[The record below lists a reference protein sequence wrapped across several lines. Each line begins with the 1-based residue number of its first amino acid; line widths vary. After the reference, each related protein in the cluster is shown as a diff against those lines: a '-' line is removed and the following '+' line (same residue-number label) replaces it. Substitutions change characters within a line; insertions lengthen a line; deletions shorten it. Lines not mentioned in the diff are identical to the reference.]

1 MTSAWLV
8 WVIYITYYILYY
20 ICTQVVNIQVIK
32 SECSLCRLRFQRT
45 ATETVVNLDVDLS
58 EDEIERMLDHIN
70 QLRKIR

>member
-20 ICTQVVNIQVIK
+20 TCTQVVNIQVIK